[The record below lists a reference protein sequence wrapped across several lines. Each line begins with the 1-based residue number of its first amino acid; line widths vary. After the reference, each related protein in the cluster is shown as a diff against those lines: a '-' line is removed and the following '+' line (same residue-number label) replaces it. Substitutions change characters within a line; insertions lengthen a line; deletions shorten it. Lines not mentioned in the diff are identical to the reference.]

1 MMKNKN
7 IIIIGAGYAGVHA
20 AKKLAKTF
28 KKDASVTITLIDRH
42 SYHTMM
48 TELHE
53 VASHRVE
60 PEAIKFDLRK
70 LFKHTKVKLV
80 TDEVT
85 HVDHATKTITTKNGT
100 YTYDYLILGMGGEPN
115 DFRTP
120 GVREHG
126 FTLMSWEDAVK
137 LREHIEKT
145 VRQAATEHDAKKRQ
159 AMLSFAICG
168 SGFTGV
174 EMIGELIEWKQRLA
188 KLNKLDE
195 NEISLYLVEALPTI
209 LNMLDR
215 KDAGKAE
222 KYMLKKGVTILTGS
236 PIVAVKE
243 DQIVLKSGQEIPTHT
258 LIWTAGVKANQQ
270 TSGFGMNTARAGRLR
285 VNEHMEAEG
294 LDHVY
299 VVGDLAY
306 FEDAGKP
313 TPQIVEAAE
322 QTAGTAVKN
331 IRADIKGGEK
341 TAYKG
346 NYHGVMVSIG
356 ARYGVAHLGKIHLSG
371 FFANFMKHIVNLYY
385 FFGIRSAHYIF
396 HYIMHE
402 FFQTKDKRNIFRNLS
417 TRYGN
422 VLWTLPLRVFVGGF
436 WLTEAFAKL
445 WGESTWSKATSNWSN
460 VHLLFSGLGKDSW
473 LTGSTVKMP
482 FEWLQTAT
490 TGASQAA
497 GAGAGDAATQWATPI
512 LSKMPFWFEWLM
524 KLMLPNA
531 DVAIFMQRTMVFVEL
546 AIGLAILAGLF
557 TWISSGA
564 SAGFLVVF
572 TLSAML
578 GWDKLWALPASIAL
592 MNGSGRSVGLDY
604 WVVPFLQKTLGRWW
618 YGKEQARY
626 NDAEEDGGS
635 ALVKATDSKNLNQ

>member
-1 MMKNKN
+1 MSNKN

-20 AKKLAKTF
+20 AKKLAKKF
-28 KKDASVTITLIDRH
+28 KKDASVTITLIDQH

-53 VASHRVE
+53 VAAHRVE

-70 LFKHTKVKLV
+70 LFNHSKVNLV
-80 TDEVT
+80 TDHVT
-85 HVDHATKTITTKNGT
+85 QVDHEKKTVTTERGT
-100 YTYDYLILGMGGEPN
+100 YAYDYLILGMGGEPN
-115 DFRTP
+115 DFGTP

-137 LREHIEKT
+137 LREHIEQI
-145 VRQAATEHDAKKRQ
+145 VRKAATVHDAEKRR
-159 AMLSFAICG
+159 AMLTFAICG

-174 EMIGELIEWKQRLA
+174 EMIGELIEWKARLA
-188 KLNKLDE
+188 KVNKLDE
-195 NEISLYLVEALPTI
+195 KDISLYLVEAVPTI

-222 KYMLKKGVTILTGS
+222 KYMLKKGVHILTSS
-236 PIVAVKE
+236 PIVDVKP
-243 DQIVLKSGQEIPTHT
+243 DRIILKSGEEVPTHT
-258 LIWTAGVKANQQ
+258 LIWTAGVKANTQA
-270 TSGFGMNTARAGRLR
+270 SSFGMKSARAGRLT
-285 VNEHMEAEG
+285 VNEYMEAEG

-306 FEDAGKP
+306 FEDGGKP
-313 TPQIVEAAE
+313 APQIVEAAE

-331 IRADIKGGEK
+331 IIADISGGEK
-341 TAYKG
+341 AAFKG

-356 ARYGVAHLGKIHLSG
+356 ARYGVAHLGSIHLSG
-371 FFANFMKHIVNLYY
+371 FFANFMKHMVNLYY
-385 FFGIRSAHYIF
+385 FFGIRSAHYMF

-422 VLWTLPLRVFVGGF
+422 VLWSLPLRVFVGGF
-436 WLTEAFAKL
+436 WLVEAFAKL
-445 WGESTWSKATSNWSN
+445 WGESTWNKATSSWSN
-460 VHLLFSGLGKDSW
+460 VHLLFNGLGKDSW

-497 GAGAGDAATQWATPI
+497 GSGAGDTATQWATPI
-512 LSKMPFWFEWLM
+512 FSKMPFWFEWIM

-531 DVAIFMQRTMVFVEL
+531 DMAVFMQRTMVFIEL

-604 WVVPFLQKTLGRWW
+604 WVVPFLQKTLSRWW
-618 YGKEQARY
+618 YGKEQAIY
-626 NDAEEDGGS
+626 NDSEENS
-635 ALVKATDSKNLNQ
+635 SPALTRASENKNLNQ